1 MEPSGATE
9 GREANNNL
17 EKDSCQGTRDKEHVM
32 GGNKEKSIGSSG
44 MDICSN
50 GPMFR

>member
-1 MEPSGATE
+1 MESSGAIK

-17 EKDSCQGTRDKEHVM
+17 EKDYSQGTRDEEHVM

-44 MDICSN
+44 MEICSV